1 MRPHRSESRNGWR
14 NAWRALE
21 SRNYRLFFMGQG
33 LSLIG
38 TWMTFIARS
47 WLIYRLTGSAAA
59 LGISGFLSQIPSFFL
74 APFAGVL
81 IDRVDRRKVLLITQ
95 ALVMLHSFT
104 LAFLTL
110 TGRIEVWHIYLLSG
124 LQGFANA
131 FDMPTRQ
138 AFVVDMVER
147 KEDLGN
153 AITLNS
159 ALVNGARMIGPSIA
173 GFLIAAFGEGVCFL
187 LDGLSYCFV
196 LGAIRMMRLPPR
208 TAPPKETPVLHDL
221 REGFRYLRQ
230 STCIQSILALL
241 ALVSLMGMPYT
252 VLMPIVTRE
261 VFGGGPN
268 LLGLLLTVTGA
279 GALVGLAFL
288 ATRTTVLGFGKI
300 IPASAALFG
309 AGLVVFSCSRV
320 LWLSLPFLLVIGFG
334 MVVEF
339 ASSNTLLQTIV
350 DEDKRGRVMSFYT
363 VAFQGMSPF
372 GSLLA
377 GTLATA
383 IGAPRTLLLGGV
395 SCLIGA
401 VLLSSRLPAIQEEV
415 RPIYRKLGILPEV
428 TTGIQSTRWIPPRE
442 E

>member
-1 MRPHRSESRNGWR
+1 MTRNGWS

-81 IDRVDRRKVLLITQ
+81 IDRVDRRKVLLVTQ
-95 ALVMLHSFT
+95 ALVMIHSFT

-110 TGRIEVWHIYLLSG
+110 TGRIQVWHIYLLSG

-138 AFVVDMVER
+138 AFVVEMVER

-159 ALVNGARMIGPSIA
+159 ALVNGARMIGPSVA
-173 GFLIAAFGEGVCFL
+173 GFLIAAFGEGFCFL
-187 LDGLSYCFV
+187 LDGISYFFV
-196 LGAIRMMRLPPR
+196 IGAIRAMRIPPR
-208 TAPPKETPVLHDL
+208 TVPPNTPVLQDL
-221 REGFRYLRQ
+221 REGFRYLRN
-230 STCIQSILALL
+230 STCIQTILALL

-268 LLGLLLTVTGA
+268 LLGLLMTATGTGA
-279 GALVGLAFL
+279 LIGLAFL
-288 ATRTTVLGFGKI
+288 ATRSSVLGLGQI
-300 IPASAALFG
+300 IPTAAAMFG
-309 AGLVVFSCSRV
+309 AGLVVFSFSRT
-320 LWLSLPFLLVIGFG
+320 LWITIPFLLVIGFG

-383 IGAPRTLLLGGV
+383 IGAPHTLLLGGV

-401 VLLSSRLPAIQEEV
+401 VLFSTRLPAIREEV

-428 TTGIQSTRWIPPRE
+428 ATGIQSTNWLPPRE